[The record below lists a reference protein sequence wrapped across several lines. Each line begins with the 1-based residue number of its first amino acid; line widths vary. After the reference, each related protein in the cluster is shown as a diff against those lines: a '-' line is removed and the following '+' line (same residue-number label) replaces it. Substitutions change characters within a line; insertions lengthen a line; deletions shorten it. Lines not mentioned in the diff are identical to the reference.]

1 MTDDLFSFFNI
12 PKTSIPERTSND
24 FETTLVKSIPYIQT
38 SRGFAYDQFFL
49 SNIIIDEIMYIINAS
64 NSPDEFLIS
73 FSNERL
79 DLAIR
84 NKFDIKD
91 LELSKYTQD
100 TLKNLEN
107 IGIEKNKDYKIV
119 KYDCGKDEDAEE
131 PQIALET
138 EKKEESEEEE
148 SEEEVSEE
156 EVSEDEVGTEEETE
170 EPKVEE
176 KPLEKEEE
184 EEEEV
189 FEIEIDDVT
198 YFATHEENGILYEIT
213 SDGDV
218 GKKVGII
225 KDGEPIFN

>member
-49 SNIIIDEIMYIINAS
+49 PNIIIDEIMYFINAS

-107 IGIEKNKDYKIV
+107 IGIKNNKDYRIV

-131 PQIALET
+131 LVFTYNGLIKYCENAKDHIGTLEPHLRQANVDSIGYA
-138 EKKEESEEEE
+138 KNQLNHI
-148 SEEEVSEE
+148 
-156 EVSEDEVGTEEETE
+156 
-170 EPKVEE
+170 KVLQ
-176 KPLEKEEE
+176 K
-184 EEEEV
+184 
-189 FEIEIDDVT
+189 
-198 YFATHEENGILYEIT
+198 THEKAVAAKANYNKAR
-213 SDGDV
+213 SPPSQ
-218 GKKVGII
+218 KRW
-225 KDGEPIFN
+225 IF